1 MARQRELRRRSPPP
15 RTSPESPLDVGWRAV
30 IIILTALLAY
40 ANSLSGPFIFDD
52 FISIVDNQQIREWW
66 NFATVLFPRR
76 ELPTA
81 GRPLVNFSFAVNYA
95 VGGLDVRGYHLV
107 NLAFHLLSGL
117 LVFGIVRRTLELPSL
132 KDRFTGTALNA
143 GSPARGL
150 CALGCNLGFAAA
162 LLWTLHPVNTEAV
175 NYLTQRTELMMALF
189 YLLTLYASIR
199 AVASRGRPWGAIAVL
214 SCIAGMAC
222 KESMV
227 TAPVVVMLYDVIFV
241 FESPRKAISERWR
254 FYAALCM
261 SWVVLAALVWSGP
274 RVHTAGFS
282 TGVSPWTYL
291 LNQTVMITRYLH
303 LALWPRALV
312 VNYGWP
318 VPLALGDVLP
328 YALFVT
334 ALLALTAVALIRWP
348 KWGFFGAWFF
358 VTLAPTS
365 SIVPIATEVGA
376 ERRMYLPLIA
386 IVVLAV
392 VSASFLKRA
401 VSAAG
406 AVALA
411 VVAALFSIGI
421 FARNRE
427 YASELLLARTI
438 VERHPTSVA
447 HHVLG
452 VTLLIAGDHDAAM
465 SELRQAIPGAPRA
478 HYTLGVELV
487 KEGRTSEA
495 IDQFQAFLR
504 EQPNLVEAISAR
516 QLLGRALAQ
525 QQRWSEAI
533 EQEQQVLTMNPS
545 DAQRLDT
552 HALLAEAFFGAE
564 NFQEAIAHCLEYLRF
579 RPNDGRVLTRLG
591 IALIATGRL
600 DEAIAAFR
608 RAAAAAPTDADA
620 QRNLASAL
628 HDHRDFQEGVVYAQR
643 ALALRPADAQTHH
656 LLGRLLALLGRF
668 DEARTHFDRALQIDQ
683 ANTDAKEDLR
693 KLQAVIG
700 R

>member
-1 MARQRELRRRSPPP
+1 MARQRALPRRSPPP
-15 RTSPESPLDVGWRAV
+15 PTSPHSPLDVLWRAFAIV
-30 IIILTALLAY
+30 VTALLAY

-52 FISIVDNQQIREWW
+52 LISIVQNQQIREWW
-66 NFATVLFPRR
+66 NLTTVLTPGR

-81 GRPLVNFSFAVNYA
+81 GRPLVTVSFAVNYA
-95 VGGLDVRGYHLV
+95 LGGLDVRGYHLV
-107 NLAFHLLSGL
+107 NLAFHILSGL
-117 LVFGIVRRTLELPSL
+117 VVFGIVRRTLELPSL
-132 KDRFTGTALNA
+132 KDRFTGTALN
-143 GSPARGL
+143 
-150 CALGCNLGFAAA
+150 LGFAAA
-162 LLWTLHPVNTEAV
+162 LLWTLHPLNTEAV
-175 NYLTQRTELMMALF
+175 NYVTQRTELMMAFF

-199 AVASRGRPWGAIAVL
+199 AAASRPRAWRAIAVV

-227 TAPVVVMLYDVIFV
+227 TAPVVIVLYDSIFV
-241 FESPRKAISERWR
+241 FESPRKAIGERWR

-261 SWVVLAALVWSGP
+261 SWVVLAALVWTGP
-274 RVHTAGFS
+274 RAHSAGFS

-303 LALWPRALV
+303 LAIWPRALV

-328 YALFVT
+328 DALFVT
-334 ALLALTAVALIRWP
+334 ALLAITAVALVHRP
-348 KWGFFGAWFF
+348 KWGFLGAWFF

-386 IVVLAV
+386 VVVLAV
-392 VSASFLKRA
+392 LSASFLKRA
-401 VSAAG
+401 VSAGG

-411 VVAALFSIGI
+411 VVAALLSIGV
-421 FARNRE
+421 FTRNRE
-427 YASELLLARTI
+427 YSSALLLARTT

-447 HHVLG
+447 HHLLG
-452 VTLLIAGDHDAAM
+452 VELLVAGDREEAM
-465 SELRQAIPGAPRA
+465 SELRHAIPGAPRA

-487 KEGRTSEA
+487 KEGKPNEA
-495 IDQFQAFLR
+495 IEQFQAFLR

-516 QLLGRALAQ
+516 QLLGRTFAQ

-533 EQEQQVLTMNPS
+533 EQEEQVLTMNPT

-552 HALLAEAFFGAE
+552 EALLAEAFFGTE
-564 NFQEAIAHCLEYLRF
+564 NFQKAIAHCVEYLRS

-591 IALIATGRL
+591 ITFIATGRL
-600 DEAIAAFR
+600 EEAIAAFR
-608 RAAAAAPTDADA
+608 RAAVAAPTDADA
-620 QRNLASAL
+620 QLNLASAL
-628 HDHRDFQEGVVYAQR
+628 HDHRDFQEALVYAQQ

-656 LLGRLLALLGRF
+656 LVGRLLALLGRV
-668 DEARTHFDRALQIDQ
+668 DEARTHFTRALQIDPGN
-683 ANTDAKEDLR
+683 ADAKEDL
-693 KLQAVIG
+693 G

>member
-1 MARQRELRRRSPPP
+1 MSSCGLSSKLPW
-15 RTSPESPLDVGWRAV
+15 WRAV

-52 FISIVDNQQIREWW
+52 LVSIVDNQQIREWW
-66 NFATVLFPRR
+66 NLATVLFLRR

-95 VGGLDVRGYHLV
+95 LGGLDVRGYHLV
-107 NLAFHLLSGL
+107 NLALHLLSGM
-117 LVFGIVRRTLELPSL
+117 LVFGIVRRTLELPLL
-132 KDRFTGTALNA
+132 KDQFTGTAL
-143 GSPARGL
+143 
-150 CALGCNLGFAAA
+150 NLGFAAA
-162 LLWTLHPVNTEAV
+162 LLWTLHPLNTEAV
-175 NYLTQRTELMMALF
+175 DYLTQRTELMMALF

-199 AVASRGRPWGAIAVL
+199 AASSRPRPWHAIAAV

-227 TAPVVVMLYDVIFV
+227 TAPVVVVLYDVIFV
-241 FESPRKAISERWR
+241 FESPRKAIGERWR

-261 SWVVLAALVWSGP
+261 SWVVLAALVWPGP
-274 RVHTAGFS
+274 RAHSAGFS

-291 LNQTVMITRYLH
+291 LNQTVMITGYLH

-318 VPLALGDVLP
+318 IPLGLGDVLP
-328 YALFVT
+328 YALFVV
-334 ALLALTAVALIRWP
+334 ALLALTAVALVRRP
-348 KWGFFGAWFF
+348 KWGFFGVWFF

-386 IVVLAV
+386 VVVLAV
-392 VSASFLKRA
+392 VAASFLERA

-406 AVALA
+406 AVAVA
-411 VVAALFSIGI
+411 VVAALFSIGT
-421 FARNRE
+421 FARNQE
-427 YASELLLARTI
+427 YASQLLLTRTI

-447 HHVLG
+447 HHLHG
-452 VTLLIAGDHDAAM
+452 VALLIAGDHDAAM

-478 HYTLGVELV
+478 HYTLGVELL
-487 KEGRTSEA
+487 KEGRTGEA
-495 IDQFQAFLR
+495 IDHLQAFLR
-504 EQPNLVEAISAR
+504 KQPDLVEAISAR

-545 DAQRLDT
+545 DAERLDT
-552 HALLAEAFFGAE
+552 YALLAEAFFGAQ
-564 NFQEAIAHCLEYLRF
+564 NFREAIAQCLKYLRF

-591 IALIATGRL
+591 IALIASKRL
-600 DEAIAAFR
+600 EEAIAAFR
-608 RAAAAAPTDADA
+608 RAAVAAPTDPDA
-620 QRNLASAL
+620 QRNLATAL
-628 HDHRDFQEGVVYAQR
+628 SDHGDVQDAVVYAQR
-643 ALALRPADAQTHH
+643 ALALRPADAEAHH
-656 LLGRLLALLGRF
+656 LIGRLLARLGRF
-668 DEARTHFDRALQIDQ
+668 DEARTHFDRTLQIDP
-683 ANTDAKEDLR
+683 ANTDAQEDLR
-693 KLQAVIG
+693 KLQAEMG

>member
-1 MARQRELRRRSPPP
+1 MAWQRALRRRSPPP
-15 RTSPESPLDVGWRAV
+15 RTSPESPIDVWWRTV
-30 IIILTALLAY
+30 IIVLAGFLAY

-52 FISIVDNQQIREWW
+52 RISIVENQQIREWW
-66 NFATVLFPRR
+66 NLTTVLFPRR

-95 VGGLDVRGYHLV
+95 LGGLDVRGYHLV
-107 NLAFHLLSGL
+107 NLACHLLSGL
-117 LVFGIVRRTLELPSL
+117 LVFGIVRRTLALPSL
-132 KDRFTGTALNA
+132 KDRFGGTALN
-143 GSPARGL
+143 
-150 CALGCNLGFAAA
+150 LGFGAA
-162 LLWTLHPVNTEAV
+162 LLWTLHPLNTEAV

-199 AVASRGRPWGAIAVL
+199 AATSRPRTWRTIAVV
-214 SCIAGMAC
+214 SCAAGMAC

-227 TAPVVVMLYDVIFV
+227 TAPVVVMLYDAIFV
-241 FESPRKAISERWR
+241 FESPKKAISDRWR
-254 FYAALCM
+254 FYAALCT
-261 SWVVLAALVWSGP
+261 SWIVLAALVWPGP
-274 RVHTAGFS
+274 RAHSAGFS

-291 LNQTVMITRYLH
+291 LNQTVMITQYLH
-303 LALWPRALV
+303 LAVWPRALV

-318 VPLALGDVLP
+318 LPLALREVLP

-334 ALLALTAVALIRWP
+334 ALLTLTAVALLRRP
-348 KWGFFGAWFF
+348 QWGFLGAWFF

-386 IVVLAV
+386 VVVFVVLSV
-392 VSASFLKRA
+392 SFLKRA
-401 VSAAG
+401 VSSRG
-406 AVALA
+406 AIALT
-411 VVAALFSIGI
+411 VVATLFAIGI

-427 YASELLLARTI
+427 YASELRLARTI

-452 VTLLIAGDHDAAM
+452 VALLIAGDHDRAM

-478 HYTLGVELV
+478 HYTLGAEFL

-504 EQPNLVEAISAR
+504 KQPNLVEAISAR

-525 QQRWSEAI
+525 QQRWSDAI

-545 DAQRLDT
+545 DAERLDT

-579 RPNDGRVLTRLG
+579 RPDDGRVLTRLG
-591 IALIATGRL
+591 IALIATERL
-600 DEAIAAFR
+600 EEAIAAFR
-608 RAAAAAPTDADA
+608 QAAAAAPTDPDA
-620 QRNLASAL
+620 QRNLATAL
-628 HDHRDFQEGVVYAQR
+628 SDHGDVQDAVVYAQR
-643 ALALRPADAQTHH
+643 ALALRPADAEAHH

-668 DEARTHFDRALQIDQ
+668 DEARTHFDRALQIDP
-683 ANTDAKEDLR
+683 ANTDAKEDLG
-693 KLQAVIG
+693 KLLAVIG

>member
-1 MARQRELRRRSPPP
+1 MARNRALPRRSPPTL
-15 RTSPESPLDVGWRAV
+15 TSHSPPDVLWRAFAIV
-30 IIILTALLAY
+30 VTALLAY
-40 ANSLSGPFIFDD
+40 ANGLSGPFIFDD
-52 FISIVDNQQIREWW
+52 LISIVQNQQVREWW
-66 NFATVLFPRR
+66 NLAAMLTPGL

-81 GRPLVNFSFAVNYA
+81 GRPLVTVSFAVNYA
-95 VGGLDVRGYHLV
+95 LGGLDVRGYHLV

-132 KDRFTGTALNA
+132 KARFAGTAPNA
-143 GSPARGL
+143 GPPARGR

-162 LLWTLHPVNTEAV
+162 LLWTLHPLNTEAV
-175 NYLTQRTELMMALF
+175 NYLTQRTELMMAFF

-199 AVASRGRPWGAIAVL
+199 AAASRPRPWRAIAVV

-227 TAPVVVMLYDVIFV
+227 TAPVVVVLYDVIFV
-241 FESPRKAISERWR
+241 FESPRKAIRDRWR
-254 FYAALCM
+254 FYTALCL
-261 SWVVLAALVWSGP
+261 SWVVLAALVWTGP
-274 RVHTAGFS
+274 RAHSAGLS

-291 LNQTVMITRYLH
+291 LNQTVMITQYLH

-318 VPLALGDVLP
+318 VPLSLGDVLP
-328 YALFVT
+328 YALFVA
-334 ALLALTAVALIRWP
+334 ALLAITAVALVHRP
-348 KWGFFGAWFF
+348 KWGFIGAWFF

-386 IVVLAV
+386 VVVLAV
-392 VSASFLKRA
+392 LSASFLKRA
-401 VSAAG
+401 VSAGG

-411 VVAALFSIGI
+411 VVAALFSIGV

-427 YASELLLARTI
+427 YSSALLLARTT

-447 HHVLG
+447 HHLLG
-452 VTLLIAGDHDAAM
+452 VTLLVAGDRDEAM

-487 KEGRTSEA
+487 KDGKTNEA
-495 IDQFQAFLR
+495 IAQFQAFLR
-504 EQPNLVEAISAR
+504 EQPNLIEAISAR
-516 QLLGRALAQ
+516 QLLGRAFAQ

-533 EQEQQVLTMNPS
+533 EQEEQVLTMNPT

-552 HALLAEAFFGAE
+552 QALLAEVSFGAE
-564 NFQEAIAHCLEYLRF
+564 NFQEAIAHCVEYLRS

-600 DEAIAAFR
+600 EEAIAAFR

-620 QRNLASAL
+620 QLNLASAL
-628 HDHRDFQEGVVYAQR
+628 HDHRDFQEALVYAQQ

-656 LLGRLLALLGRF
+656 LVGRLLALLGRI
-668 DEARTHFDRALQIDQ
+668 DEARTHFTRALQIDPGN
-683 ANTDAKEDLR
+683 ADAKEDL
-693 KLQAVIG
+693 G
-700 R
+700 RLSR